1 MLLLLLA
8 LIVVNG
14 LLVPAD
20 GTRLADV
27 EAFVGPLNEFIRDL
41 LIVDMILDPV
51 VVVVLLLLPTLWFID
66 EDIISSEAVSSEL
79 P

>member
-1 MLLLLLA
+1 MGLPLVA
-8 LIVVNG
+8 L
-14 LLVPAD
+14 PE
-20 GTRLADV
+20 GTRLAVPVDG
-27 EAFVGPLNEFIRDL
+27 VGPLNEFIRDL
-41 LIVDMILDPV
+41 LIVEMMLDPV

>member
-1 MLLLLLA
+1 MLLA

-14 LLVPAD
+14 LLLPGE

-66 EDIISSEAVSSEL
+66 EDIISREAVSSEL